1 MPASSY
7 NKTVPEGG
15 GQMTVYADVLVIVNL
30 YIDFF
35 LLWCVKKALGL
46 SAKRRRL
53 ALGALLG
60 GIVSLA
66 ALLPMPGWACWWAF
80 SPRWG

>member
-1 MPASSY
+1 
-7 NKTVPEGG
+7 
-15 GQMTVYADVLVIVNL
+15 MTVYADVLVIVNL

-60 GIVSLA
+60 GIVQRRGVNAVPAGSSRWGRCSPCPAGPL
-66 ALLPMPGWACWWAF
+66 CCWAF